1 MGTLSP
7 FMVDGVSLAVYHFV
21 TRLKQEKRMKFY
33 VMGTQPSTDKAISL
47 SKKVFDNLQEALHY
61 RDTVSPAWQ
70 AFVVVQITEEVQQ
83 GE

>member
-1 MGTLSP
+1 
-7 FMVDGVSLAVYHFV
+7 
-21 TRLKQEKRMKFY
+21 MKFY